1 MIFMKK
7 IFLEDEP
14 DLEIFLRRNSN
25 SRRITLRIS
34 ALDGKITITGPNY
47 VDFKEFKNF
56 AESKKSWL
64 KSKKNSFWTPILVSE
79 GIKIPIGGIDTK
91 ISFGDLQRPKKVGS
105 ILFVCKQKPVS
116 TQVKKYLKEICRS
129 HLDFTCRGF
138 AERLGSKF
146 RKITLRDTRSRW
158 GSCSID
164 ANLMFSWRLIMA
176 PENILAYVA
185 AHEVAHLKHMDH
197 SKDFWETVEYLFGPY
212 KNERT
217 WLKQN
222 GSSLHRYKFES

>member
-1 MIFMKK
+1 MAK

-47 VDFKEFKNF
+47 VDFKELKNF

-64 KSKKNSFWTPILVSE
+64 KYKRKSFEPPILVSE
-79 GIKIPIGGIDTK
+79 GIRIPIGGIDTK
-91 ISFGDLQRPKKVGS
+91 ISFGDFQKPKKVGS
-105 ILFVCKQKPVS
+105 ILFICRQKTVS
-116 TQVKKYLKEICRS
+116 TQVKKYFKEICRI
-129 HLDFTCRGF
+129 HLDFMCNGF
-138 AERLGSKF
+138 AERLGSKI

-158 GSCSID
+158 GSCSSD
-164 ANLMFSWRLIMA
+164 GNLMFSWRLAMA

-197 SKDFWETVEYLFGPY
+197 SKDFWETVEYLLGPY

-222 GSSLHRYKFES
+222 GSALHRYKFES

>member
-1 MIFMKK
+1 MKK

-64 KSKKNSFWTPILVSE
+64 KSKRKSFEPPIFISE
-79 GIKIPIGGIDTK
+79 GIKIPVAGTQTK
-91 ISFGDLQRPKKVGS
+91 ILFSNVREPKKVGS
-105 ILFVCKQKPVS
+105 ILFVSKEKPVS
-116 TQVKKYLKEICRS
+116 IQVKKYLKEIGRI
-129 HLDFTCRGF
+129 HLAYICNEF
-138 AERLGSKF
+138 AERLGSEI

-158 GSCSID
+158 GSCSND
-164 ANLMFSWRLIMA
+164 AKLMFSWRLIMA
-176 PENILAYVA
+176 PEDVLAYVA
-185 AHEVAHLKHMDH
+185 AHEVAHLKHMNH
-197 SKDFWETVEYLFGPY
+197 SKDFWETVEYLFGSY
-212 KNERT
+212 KKERA

-222 GSSLHRYKFES
+222 GPSLHRYKFES

>member
-34 ALDGKITITGPNY
+34 ALDGKITITGPKH

-64 KSKKNSFWTPILVSE
+64 KSRRKGFEPPILVSE

-91 ISFGDLQRPKKVGS
+91 ISLSDSQNPKKVGS
-105 ILFVCKQKPVS
+105 ILFVCKRKPVS
-116 TQVKKYLKEICRS
+116 TQVKKYLTEICRI
-129 HLDFTCRGF
+129 HLDFMCKGF
-138 AERLGSKF
+138 AERLGSKV

-158 GSCSID
+158 GSCSND
-164 ANLMFSWRLIMA
+164 ANLMFSWRLVMA

-185 AHEVAHLKHMDH
+185 AHEIAHLKHMDH
-197 SKDFWETVEYLFGPY
+197 SKEFWETVEYLFGPY
-212 KNERT
+212 KKERA

-222 GSSLHRYKFES
+222 GPSLHRYKFES

>member
-1 MIFMKK
+1 MKK

-25 SRRITLRIS
+25 ARRITLRIS
-34 ALDGKITITGPNY
+34 ALDGKITVTGPNY
-47 VDFKEFKNF
+47 IDFKEFKSF
-56 AESKKSWL
+56 AESKKTWL
-64 KSKKNSFWTPILVSE
+64 KSKRKSFEPPILVSE
-79 GIKIPIGGIDTK
+79 GTKIPIGGIDTK
-91 ISFGDLQRPKKVGS
+91 ISFGDFQKPKKVGS
-105 ILFVCKQKPVS
+105 ILFVCRQKSVS
-116 TQVKKYLKEICRS
+116 TQVKKYLKEICRVQV
-129 HLDFTCRGF
+129 DNMCKGF
-138 AERLGSKF
+138 AERLGAQF

-158 GSCSID
+158 GSCSND
-164 ANLMFSWRLIMA
+164 ANLMFSWRLVMA

-185 AHEVAHLKHMDH
+185 AHEIAHLKYMNH
-197 SKDFWETVEYLFGPY
+197 SNEFWQTVEYLFGPY

>member
-1 MIFMKK
+1 MKK
-7 IFLEDEP
+7 IFLENEP

-25 SRRITLRIS
+25 SRRLTLRIS

-64 KSKKNSFWTPILVSE
+64 ISKKNSFEPPILVSE

-91 ISFGDLQRPKKVGS
+91 ISFGDLQKPKKVGS
-105 ILFVCKQKPVS
+105 ILFVCKQEPVS
-116 TQVKKYLKEICRS
+116 TQVKKYLKEICRI
-129 HLDFTCRGF
+129 HLDFMCKGF
-138 AERLGSKF
+138 AERLESKVH
-146 RKITLRDTRSRW
+146 KITLRDTRSRW
-158 GSCSID
+158 GSCSND

>member
-1 MIFMKK
+1 MKK

-47 VDFKEFKNF
+47 ISFKEFRNF

-64 KSKKNSFWTPILVSE
+64 KSKIKTFEPPILVSE
-79 GIKIPIGGIDTK
+79 GIKIPIWGIDTK
-91 ISFGDLQRPKKVGS
+91 ILFSDTQSPKKVGN
-105 ILFVCKQKPVS
+105 ILFVCKQKSVS
-116 TQVKKYLKEICRS
+116 TQVKKYLKEICRV
-129 HLDFTCRGF
+129 HLDFMCKEF
-138 AERLGSKF
+138 AERLGSKV

-158 GSCSID
+158 GSCSND
-164 ANLMFSWRLIMA
+164 SNLMFSWRLVMA
-176 PENILAYVA
+176 PENIIAYVA

-197 SKDFWETVEYLFGPY
+197 SKDFWKTVAYLFGPY
-212 KNERT
+212 KSERT

-222 GSSLHRYKFES
+222 GSSLHLYKFES

>member
-1 MIFMKK
+1 MTK

-25 SRRITLRIS
+25 SRRLTLRIS
-34 ALDGKITITGPNY
+34 ALDGKITVTGPNY
-47 VDFKEFKNF
+47 IDFKEFKSF
-56 AESKKSWL
+56 AESKKTWL
-64 KSKKNSFWTPILVSE
+64 KSKRKSFEPPILVSE

-91 ISFGDLQRPKKVGS
+91 ISFGEFQIQKKVGS
-105 ILFVCKQKPVS
+105 ILYICQQKPVS
-116 TQVKKYLKEICRS
+116 TQVKKYLKEICRVQVDS
-129 HLDFTCRGF
+129 MCKGF
-138 AERLGSKF
+138 AERLGSKVG
-146 RKITLRDTRSRW
+146 KITLRDTRSRW
-158 GSCSID
+158 GSCSND
-164 ANLMFSWRLIMA
+164 ASLMFSWRLVMA

-185 AHEVAHLKHMDH
+185 AHEIAHLKYMNH
-197 SKDFWETVEYLFGPY
+197 SNEFWQTVEYLFGPY

>member
-1 MIFMKK
+1 MKK

-64 KSKKNSFWTPILVSE
+64 KSKRKSFEPPIFISE
-79 GIKIPIGGIDTK
+79 GIEIPVAGTHTK
-91 ISFGDLQRPKKVGS
+91 ILFSDVREPKRVGG
-105 ILFVCKQKPVS
+105 ILFVSKEKPVS
-116 TQVKKYLKEICRS
+116 TQVKNYLKEIGRI
-129 HLDFTCRGF
+129 HLAYICNEF
-138 AERLGSKF
+138 AERLGSKI

-158 GSCSID
+158 GSCSND
-164 ANLMFSWRLIMA
+164 AKLMFSWRLIMA
-176 PENILAYVA
+176 PEDVLAYVA
-185 AHEVAHLKHMDH
+185 AHEVAHLKHMNH
-197 SKDFWETVEYLFGPY
+197 SKDFWKTVEYLFGSY
-212 KNERT
+212 KKERA

-222 GSSLHRYKFES
+222 GPSLHRYKFES

>member
-1 MIFMKK
+1 MTK
-7 IFLEDEP
+7 ICLEDEP

-25 SRRITLRIS
+25 ARRITLRIS
-34 ALDGKITITGPNY
+34 ALDGKITVTGPNN
-47 VDFKEFKNF
+47 VDYKELKSF
-56 AESKKSWL
+56 AESKKTWL
-64 KSKKNSFWTPILVSE
+64 KSKRKSFEPPILVSE

-91 ISFGDLQRPKKVGS
+91 ISFGEFQMQKKVGS
-105 ILFVCKQKPVS
+105 ILYICQQKPVS
-116 TQVKKYLKEICRS
+116 TQVKKYLKEICRVQV
-129 HLDFTCRGF
+129 DNMCKGF
-138 AERLGSKF
+138 AERLGAQF

-158 GSCSID
+158 GSCSND
-164 ANLMFSWRLIMA
+164 ANLMFSWRLVMA

-185 AHEVAHLKHMDH
+185 AHEIAHLKYMNH
-197 SKDFWETVEYLFGPY
+197 SNEFWQTVEYLFGPY

>member
-1 MIFMKK
+1 MKK

-14 DLEIFLRRNSN
+14 DLEIFLRQSSN

-47 VDFKEFKNF
+47 IDFKEFRKF

-64 KSKKNSFWTPILVSE
+64 KSKRKSFEPPIFISE
-79 GIKIPIGGIDTK
+79 GTKIPILGIDTK
-91 ISFGDLQRPKKVGS
+91 ISLSDSPEPNKVGS
-105 ILFVCKQKPVS
+105 ILFVSKEKPLS
-116 TQVKKYLKEICRS
+116 TQVKNYLKEISRV
-129 HLDFTCRGF
+129 HLDHMCKEFS
-138 AERLGSKF
+138 ERLGSKVS
-146 RKITLRDTRSRW
+146 KITLRDTRSRW
-158 GSCSID
+158 GSCSND

-176 PENILAYVA
+176 PEDVLAYVV
-185 AHEVAHLKHMDH
+185 AHEVAHLKHMNH
-197 SKDFWETVEYLFGPY
+197 SKDFWKTVEYLFGPY
-212 KNERT
+212 KKERA